1 MELSR
6 RLNDADEVMRQT
18 SQLLA
23 LISHQ
28 TGMVTAPD
36 DRTAEVHHIEV
47 MPVSSTRAAVL
58 LADSLGR
65 VHTMMVPLD
74 EALRTED
81 LPRLGHFLNDNLR
94 GVALSQVTTKMES
107 TIRSMLEEK
116 RRTAEQAL
124 HLLNLLPAGGHG
136 QLYLEGA
143 AQLFEQPEFRDVERA
158 REVFGMLDERERLA
172 TLLRGSL
179 VETEWARPSVL
190 IGSESHEPAFKE
202 ISVVASPY
210 RIGKRPVGVLGI
222 LGPRRMPYSRLTAI
236 VDYTAGMLSKFLT
249 RLAG

>member
-1 MELSR
+1 
-6 RLNDADEVMRQT
+6 
-18 SQLLA
+18 
-23 LISHQ
+23 
-28 TGMVTAPD
+28 
-36 DRTAEVHHIEV
+36 
-47 MPVSSTRAAVL
+47 
-58 LADSLGR
+58 
-65 VHTMMVPLD
+65 
-74 EALRTED
+74 
-81 LPRLGHFLNDNLR
+81 
-94 GVALSQVTTKMES
+94 MES
-107 TIRSMLEEK
+107 AIRSMLEEK

-143 AQLFEQPEFRDVERA
+143 AQLFEQPEFRDMARA
-158 REVFGMLDERERLA
+158 REVFGVLDERERLA
-172 TLLRGSL
+172 ALLRGSL
-179 VETEWARPSVL
+179 VETELARPSVL

-210 RIGKRPVGVLGI
+210 WVGERPVGVLGI